1 MNNSLKVLNYTPNVV
16 AVTTRNRSITLPG
29 AKDGV
34 PTFDWFALDEIEYI
48 NSQSPAFRSGL
59 LELDDESVY
68 AHLNIDKDKCIF
80 ERDIDDM
87 IVNAT
92 AEKLQ
97 KIVDATDTQTIE
109 RVRGHM
115 EYLIR
120 IGVGVSSK
128 VTEVVNERFKELN
141 RGLRKS
147 NIQVTIRAKE
157 SPVANEVASLKDE
170 LAELKSLL
178 KAQVKTEEPKV
189 EEPKVAE
196 VKPIAPAK
204 KTPAKRTTT
213 AKKAPPKK

>member
-1 MNNSLKVLNYTPNVV
+1 MLNNSLKVLNYTPNVV
-16 AVTTRNRSITLPG
+16 AVTTRNRSVTLPG
-29 AKDGV
+29 ARDGI

-48 NSQSPAFRSGL
+48 NSQSPAFRTGL
-59 LELDDESVY
+59 LELEDDAVY
-68 AHLNIDKDKCIF
+68 ERLHIEKENCIF

-128 VTEVVNERFKELN
+128 VTEVVNERFRELN
-141 RGLRKS
+141 RGLRRS

-178 KAQVKTEEPKV
+178 KEQVKAEEPKTEE
-189 EEPKVAE
+189 
-196 VKPIAPAK
+196 VKPAPAK
-204 KTPAKRTTT
+204 KAPAKRATT
-213 AKKAPPKK
+213 KKTPPKK